1 MSYIGQGLPADTFQ
15 GFVTDSFTG
24 DGSATTFTLSKE
36 PFSEDTLIVVI
47 NNVIQKPT
55 TNFTVSGTT
64 LTIVGTAV
72 ASGDVIYAIHMGGPL
87 PIGGASELDLNGA
100 SDKLILDT
108 DGDTTISADTD
119 DQIDF
124 KVGGTDEMTLS
135 STGLV
140 INEGSNDR
148 DVRIE
153 GNGDANAFFLDGS
166 VDRIY
171 FGRGVDTDINGFNGR
186 LQLSGTDFDTSGM
199 SMIRYSDSTPGPS
212 LVFAKSRNATLGSNT
227 IVQNGDQLGKI
238 RFTGADGVD
247 FGNTAGEIQC
257 FVDGTPGENDMP
269 GGFAFSTA
277 ADSATGV
284 TERMRIN
291 SNGNMM
297 VGTTTELG
305 RLHLRMPTTAGTD
318 PVIHFSDAAGDDCG
332 SIDLNASANT
342 VAYTTSSD
350 YRLKE
355 NVNYDFDATTRLKK
369 LKPARF
375 NFKNNPNETVD
386 GFLAHEVSDVVALAV
401 TGVKDETKT
410 KTKVVLNSQGNLI
423 AEGIEESDWIAGKI
437 ADDDGNTEY
446 PTDSTWEE
454 SAELPIYQGIDQSK
468 LVPLMVK
475 TIQELEARIKTLEDS

>member
-64 LTIVGTAV
+64 LTIVGSAV

-87 PIGGASELDLNGA
+87 PIGGAAELDLNGA
-100 SDKLILDT
+100 SDKLVLDA

-119 DQIDF
+119 DQIDIKIAGADDF
-124 KVGGTDEMTLS
+124 QFTANTFTAQSGSTITTPTLGVGDTKDLGAALHVKVSDSG
-135 STGLV
+135 
-140 INEGSNDR
+140 
-148 DVRIE
+148 
-153 GNGDANAFFLDGS
+153 AS
-166 VDRIY
+166 VDGNY
-171 FGRGVDTDINGFNGR
+171 DTIVIEESGHSGI
-186 LQLSGTDFDTSGM
+186 QILSGTSSAGVISFNDSGGTNRGY
-199 SMIRYSDSTPGPS
+199 ITYSH
-212 LVFAKSRNATLGSNT
+212 LN
-227 IVQNGDQLGKI
+227 DQ
-238 RFTGADGVD
+238 FE
-247 FGNTAGEIQC
+247 F
-257 FVDGTPGENDMP
+257 
-269 GGFAFSTA
+269 
-277 ADSATGV
+277 GV
-284 TERMRIN
+284 TASERMRIN
-291 SNGNMM
+291 SNGNVM

-355 NVNYDFDATTRLKK
+355 NVNYSWDATTELKK
-369 LKPARF
+369 LKPAKF
-375 NFKNNPNETVD
+375 NFKADADTTVE
-386 GFLAHEVSDVVALAV
+386 GFLAHEVSDIVPIAV
-401 TGVKDETKT
+401 TGEKDATETYT
-410 KTKVVLNSQGNLI
+410 
-423 AEGIEESDWIAGKI
+423 
-437 ADDDGNTEY
+437 DDDGQQQTR
-446 PTDSTWEE
+446 PV
-454 SAELPIYQGIDQSK
+454 YQGIDQSK

-475 TIQELEARIKTLEDS
+475 TIQELETRIKALEDA

>member
-1 MSYIGQGLPADTFQ
+1 MAGIQIDGVNNKIDFDDDADT
-15 GFVTDSFTG
+15 SIS
-24 DGSATTFTLSKE
+24 SATD
-36 PFSEDTLIVVI
+36 DTLVI
-47 NNVIQKPT
+47 E
-55 TNFTVSGTT
+55 SGG
-64 LTIVGTAV
+64 VNV
-72 ASGDVIYAIHMGGPL
+72 ASITAGEFA
-87 PIGGASELDLNGA
+87 
-100 SDKLILDT
+100 
-108 DGDTTISADTD
+108 
-119 DQIDF
+119 
-124 KVGGTDEMTLS
+124 
-135 STGLV
+135 
-140 INEGSNDR
+140 INEGSADI
-148 DVRIE
+148 DFRIE
-153 GNGDANAFFLDGS
+153 GNGDPNAFFLDAS

-171 FGRGVDTDINGFNGR
+171 FGRGVDTDVNGFNGR

-277 ADSATGV
+277 ADGATGV

-291 SNGNMM
+291 SNGNIM

-305 RLHLRMPTTAGTD
+305 RLHLSMPTTAGTD
-318 PVIHFSDAAGDDCG
+318 PVVHFSDAGGTDCG

-355 NVNYDFDATTRLKK
+355 NVNYDFDATTRLKQ

-454 SAELPIYQGIDQSK
+454 SAELPIYQGIDHSK
-468 LVPLMVK
+468 LVPLLVK
-475 TIQELEARIKTLEDS
+475 TIQELEARIATLEGN

>member
-1 MSYIGQGLPADTFQ
+1 MAGIQIDGVNNKIDFDDDADT
-15 GFVTDSFTG
+15 SIS
-24 DGSATTFTLSKE
+24 SATD
-36 PFSEDTLIVVI
+36 DTLVI
-47 NNVIQKPT
+47 E
-55 TNFTVSGTT
+55 SGG
-64 LTIVGTAV
+64 VNV
-72 ASGDVIYAIHMGGPL
+72 ASITAGEFA
-87 PIGGASELDLNGA
+87 
-100 SDKLILDT
+100 
-108 DGDTTISADTD
+108 
-119 DQIDF
+119 
-124 KVGGTDEMTLS
+124 
-135 STGLV
+135 
-140 INEGSNDR
+140 INEGSADI
-148 DVRIE
+148 DFRIE
-153 GNGDANAFFLDGS
+153 GNGDPNAFFLDAA

-171 FGRGVDTDINGFNGR
+171 FGRGVDTDVNGFNGR

-269 GGFAFSTA
+269 GGFSFSTA
-277 ADSATGV
+277 ADGATGV

-291 SNGNMM
+291 SNGNIM

-305 RLHLRMPTTAGTD
+305 RLHLSMPTTAGTD
-318 PVIHFSDAAGDDCG
+318 PVIHFSDLGGTDCG

-355 NVNYDFDATTRLKK
+355 NVNYDFDATTRLKE

-454 SAELPIYQGIDQSK
+454 SAELPIYQGIDHSK
-468 LVPLMVK
+468 LVPLLVK
-475 TIQELEARIKTLEDS
+475 TIQELEARIATLEGN

>member
-1 MSYIGQGLPADTFQ
+1 
-15 GFVTDSFTG
+15 
-24 DGSATTFTLSKE
+24 
-36 PFSEDTLIVVI
+36 
-47 NNVIQKPT
+47 
-55 TNFTVSGTT
+55 
-64 LTIVGTAV
+64 
-72 ASGDVIYAIHMGGPL
+72 
-87 PIGGASELDLNGA
+87 
-100 SDKLILDT
+100 
-108 DGDTTISADTD
+108 
-119 DQIDF
+119 
-124 KVGGTDEMTLS
+124 
-135 STGLV
+135 
-140 INEGSNDR
+140 
-148 DVRIE
+148 
-153 GNGDANAFFLDGS
+153 
-166 VDRIY
+166 
-171 FGRGVDTDINGFNGR
+171 
-186 LQLSGTDFDTSGM
+186 
-199 SMIRYSDSTPGPS
+199 MIRYSDSTPGPS

-277 ADSATGV
+277 ADGATGV

-291 SNGNMM
+291 SNGNIM

-305 RLHLRMPTTAGTD
+305 RLHLSMPTTAGTD
-318 PVIHFSDAAGDDCG
+318 PVIHFSDLGGTDCG

-355 NVNYDFDATTRLKK
+355 NVNYDFDATTRLKE

-454 SAELPIYQGIDQSK
+454 SAELPIYQGIDHSK
-468 LVPLMVK
+468 LVPLLVK
-475 TIQELEARIKTLEDS
+475 TIQELEARIATLEGN

>member
-1 MSYIGQGLPADTFQ
+1 MAGIQIDGVNNKIDFDDDADT
-15 GFVTDSFTG
+15 SIS
-24 DGSATTFTLSKE
+24 SATD
-36 PFSEDTLIVVI
+36 DTLVI
-47 NNVIQKPT
+47 E
-55 TNFTVSGTT
+55 SGG
-64 LTIVGTAV
+64 VNV
-72 ASGDVIYAIHMGGPL
+72 ASITAGEFA
-87 PIGGASELDLNGA
+87 
-100 SDKLILDT
+100 
-108 DGDTTISADTD
+108 
-119 DQIDF
+119 
-124 KVGGTDEMTLS
+124 
-135 STGLV
+135 
-140 INEGSNDR
+140 INEGSADI
-148 DVRIE
+148 DFRIE
-153 GNGDANAFFLDGS
+153 GNGDPNAFFLDAS

-171 FGRGVDTDINGFNGR
+171 FGRGVDTDVNGFNGR

-277 ADSATGV
+277 ADGATGV

-291 SNGNMM
+291 SNGNIM

-305 RLHLRMPTTAGTD
+305 RLHLSMPTTAGTD
-318 PVIHFSDAAGDDCG
+318 PVVHFSDAGGTDCG

-355 NVNYDFDATTRLKK
+355 NVNYDFDATTRLKQ

-475 TIQELEARIKTLEDS
+475 TIQELEARIATLEGN

>member
-1 MSYIGQGLPADTFQ
+1 MAGIQIDGVNNKIDFDDDADT
-15 GFVTDSFTG
+15 SIS
-24 DGSATTFTLSKE
+24 SATD
-36 PFSEDTLIVVI
+36 DTLVI
-47 NNVIQKPT
+47 E
-55 TNFTVSGTT
+55 SGG
-64 LTIVGTAV
+64 VNV
-72 ASGDVIYAIHMGGPL
+72 ASITAGEFA
-87 PIGGASELDLNGA
+87 
-100 SDKLILDT
+100 
-108 DGDTTISADTD
+108 
-119 DQIDF
+119 
-124 KVGGTDEMTLS
+124 
-135 STGLV
+135 
-140 INEGSNDR
+140 INEGSADI
-148 DVRIE
+148 DFRIE
-153 GNGDANAFFLDGS
+153 GNGDPNAFFLDAS

-171 FGRGVDTDINGFNGR
+171 FGRGVDTDVNGFNGR

-277 ADSATGV
+277 ADGATGV

-291 SNGNMM
+291 SNGNIM

-305 RLHLRMPTTAGTD
+305 RLHLSMPTTAGTD
-318 PVIHFSDAAGDDCG
+318 PVVHFSDAGGTDCG

-342 VAYTTSSD
+342 VPYTTSSD

-355 NVNYDFDATTRLKK
+355 NVNYDFDATTRLKQ

-454 SAELPIYQGIDQSK
+454 SAELPIYQGIDHSK
-468 LVPLMVK
+468 LVPLLVK
-475 TIQELEARIKTLEDS
+475 TIQELEARIATLEGN